1 MEAHARELRIYETL
15 SGTCPFDDWLSR
27 LRDARGRAKI
37 RVRLDR
43 LEHGNPG
50 DCKAVGDGVME
61 LRIDCGPGYRVYFA
75 EDGAAVVL
83 LLVGGDKS
91 TQVRD
96 IKTAKRYW
104 KEYREVQDA

>member
-1 MEAHARELRIYETL
+1 
-15 SGTCPFDDWLSR
+15 
-27 LRDARGRAKI
+27 
-37 RVRLDR
+37 
-43 LEHGNPG
+43 
-50 DCKAVGDGVME
+50 ME